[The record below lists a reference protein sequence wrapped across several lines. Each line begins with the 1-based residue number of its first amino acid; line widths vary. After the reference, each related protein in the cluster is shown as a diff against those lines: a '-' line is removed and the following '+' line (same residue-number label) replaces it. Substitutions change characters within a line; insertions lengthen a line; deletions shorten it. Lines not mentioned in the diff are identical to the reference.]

1 MEDARKAKRS
11 MGFAVVKLR
20 DNARL
25 LEIASMGGKA
35 AKNRHKWTPEEA
47 AAAGRKG
54 GVTSRRRKAV
64 KALSFGEG
72 Q

>member
-1 MEDARKAKRS
+1 
-11 MGFAVVKLR
+11 
-20 DNARL
+20 
-25 LEIASMGGKA
+25 MGGKA